1 MSESKSGLYETRD
14 SIYCYKGS
22 NVLINKL
29 NIHDNKILKQAE
41 EKIVAAKLF
50 ILRQNT
56 MIKNFDVNHFKGI
69 HKFLFEDIYPF
80 AGKFRTEN
88 IAKGFFSF
96 AEWEFI
102 EDELSNLLKKLNE
115 SNNLKNLKR
124 DEFVKAIAYY
134 LSELNVLHPF
144 REGNGRST
152 RIWLDLIFKK
162 ELNLVVDWSKVD
174 KTDYLL
180 AMERSPIKDIEIK
193 ELLKQSLTDKVND
206 REVYMK
212 GIDNSYLYEGY
223 LAFKT
228 DEL

>member
-102 EDELSNLLKKLNE
+102 EDELSNLLKKLNA

-144 REGNGRST
+144 REGNGRT
-152 RIWLDLIFKK
+152 IREFIRELCYVNDYLFDLQKIEPEDF
-162 ELNLVVDWSKVD
+162 LNACIKSVVDTS
-174 KTDYLL
+174 
-180 AMERSPIKDIEIK
+180 
-193 ELLKQSLTDKVND
+193 ELENLIDESLVKIQTK
-206 REVYMK
+206 
-212 GIDNSYLYEGY
+212 
-223 LAFKT
+223 
-228 DEL
+228 

>member
-144 REGNGRST
+144 REGNGRT
-152 RIWLDLIFKK
+152 IREFIRELLDECGYEVDFLNVDYNLILRASILAVIDDK
-162 ELNLVVDWSKVD
+162 EQIK
-174 KTDYLL
+174 LL
-180 AMERSPIKDIEIK
+180 KDIVKKKKIEN
-193 ELLKQSLTDKVND
+193 L
-206 REVYMK
+206 
-212 GIDNSYLYEGY
+212 
-223 LAFKT
+223 
-228 DEL
+228 

>member
-56 MIKNFDVNHFKGI
+56 MIKYFDVNHFKGI

-144 REGNGRST
+144 REGNGRT
-152 RIWLDLIFKK
+152 IREFIRELCYVNDYLFDLQKIEPKDF
-162 ELNLVVDWSKVD
+162 LNACIKSVVDTS
-174 KTDYLL
+174 
-180 AMERSPIKDIEIK
+180 
-193 ELLKQSLTDKVND
+193 ELEKLIDESLVKIQTK
-206 REVYMK
+206 
-212 GIDNSYLYEGY
+212 
-223 LAFKT
+223 
-228 DEL
+228 

>member
-102 EDELSNLLKKLNE
+102 EDELSNLLKKLNA

-124 DEFVKAIAYY
+124 DEFVKSIAYY

-144 REGNGRST
+144 REGNGRT
-152 RIWLDLIFKK
+152 IREFIRELCYVNDYLFDLQKIEPEDF
-162 ELNLVVDWSKVD
+162 LNACIKSVVDTS
-174 KTDYLL
+174 
-180 AMERSPIKDIEIK
+180 
-193 ELLKQSLTDKVND
+193 ELEKLIDESLVKIQTK
-206 REVYMK
+206 
-212 GIDNSYLYEGY
+212 
-223 LAFKT
+223 
-228 DEL
+228 

>member
-1 MSESKSGLYETRD
+1 MSESKSELYETRD

-41 EKIVAAKLF
+41 ERIVAAKLF

-56 MIKNFDVNHFKGI
+56 MIRNFDVNHFKGI

-102 EDELSNLLKKLNE
+102 EDELSNLLKKLNA

-124 DEFVKAIAYY
+124 DEFVKSIAYY

-144 REGNGRST
+144 REGNGRT
-152 RIWLDLIFKK
+152 IREFIRELCYVNDYLFDLQKIEPEDF
-162 ELNLVVDWSKVD
+162 LNACIKSVVDTS
-174 KTDYLL
+174 
-180 AMERSPIKDIEIK
+180 
-193 ELLKQSLTDKVND
+193 ELEKLIDESLVKIQTK
-206 REVYMK
+206 
-212 GIDNSYLYEGY
+212 
-223 LAFKT
+223 
-228 DEL
+228 

>member
-102 EDELSNLLKKLNE
+102 EDELSNLLKKLNA

-144 REGNGRST
+144 REGNGRT
-152 RIWLDLIFKK
+152 IREFIRELCYVNGYLFDLQKIEPEDF
-162 ELNLVVDWSKVD
+162 LNACIKSVVD
-174 KTDYLL
+174 TL
-180 AMERSPIKDIEIK
+180 
-193 ELLKQSLTDKVND
+193 ELEKLIDESLVKIQTK
-206 REVYMK
+206 
-212 GIDNSYLYEGY
+212 
-223 LAFKT
+223 
-228 DEL
+228 

>member
-144 REGNGRST
+144 REGNGRT
-152 RIWLDLIFKK
+152 IREFIRELCYVNDYLFDLQKIEPKDF
-162 ELNLVVDWSKVD
+162 LNACIKSVVDTS
-174 KTDYLL
+174 
-180 AMERSPIKDIEIK
+180 
-193 ELLKQSLTDKVND
+193 ELEKLIDESLVKIQTK
-206 REVYMK
+206 
-212 GIDNSYLYEGY
+212 
-223 LAFKT
+223 
-228 DEL
+228 

>member
-41 EKIVAAKLF
+41 EKIVATKLF

-56 MIKNFDVNHFKGI
+56 MINNFDVNHFKGI

-102 EDELSNLLKKLNE
+102 EDELSNLLKKLNS

-144 REGNGRST
+144 REGNGRT
-152 RIWLDLIFKK
+152 IREFIRELCYVNDYLFDLQKIEPEDF
-162 ELNLVVDWSKVD
+162 LNACIKSVVDTS
-174 KTDYLL
+174 
-180 AMERSPIKDIEIK
+180 
-193 ELLKQSLTDKVND
+193 ELEKLIDESLVRIQTK
-206 REVYMK
+206 
-212 GIDNSYLYEGY
+212 
-223 LAFKT
+223 
-228 DEL
+228 

>member
-102 EDELSNLLKKLNE
+102 EDELSNLLKKLNA

-144 REGNGRST
+144 REGNGRT
-152 RIWLDLIFKK
+152 IREFIRELCYVNDYLFDLQKIEPKDF
-162 ELNLVVDWSKVD
+162 LNACIKSVVDTS
-174 KTDYLL
+174 
-180 AMERSPIKDIEIK
+180 
-193 ELLKQSLTDKVND
+193 ELEKLIDESLVKIQTK
-206 REVYMK
+206 
-212 GIDNSYLYEGY
+212 
-223 LAFKT
+223 
-228 DEL
+228 

>member
-41 EKIVAAKLF
+41 EKIVATKLF

-102 EDELSNLLKKLNE
+102 EDELSNLLKKLNA

-144 REGNGRST
+144 REGNGRT
-152 RIWLDLIFKK
+152 IREFVRELCYVNDYLFDLQKIEPEDF
-162 ELNLVVDWSKVD
+162 LNACIKSVVDTS
-174 KTDYLL
+174 
-180 AMERSPIKDIEIK
+180 
-193 ELLKQSLTDKVND
+193 ELENLIDESLVKIQTK
-206 REVYMK
+206 
-212 GIDNSYLYEGY
+212 
-223 LAFKT
+223 
-228 DEL
+228 

>member
-1 MSESKSGLYETRD
+1 MSESKSELYETRD

-41 EKIVAAKLF
+41 EKIVATKLF

-102 EDELSNLLKKLNE
+102 EDELSNLLKKLNA

-144 REGNGRST
+144 REGNGRT
-152 RIWLDLIFKK
+152 IREFVRELCYVNDYLFDLQKIEPEDF
-162 ELNLVVDWSKVD
+162 LNACIKSVVDTSKLEKLID
-174 KTDYLL
+174 
-180 AMERSPIKDIEIK
+180 E
-193 ELLKQSLTDKVND
+193 SLVKIQTK
-206 REVYMK
+206 
-212 GIDNSYLYEGY
+212 
-223 LAFKT
+223 
-228 DEL
+228 

>member
-41 EKIVAAKLF
+41 EKIVATKLF

-102 EDELSNLLKKLNE
+102 EDELSNLLKKLNA

-134 LSELNVLHPF
+134 LSQLNVLHPF
-144 REGNGRST
+144 REGNGRT
-152 RIWLDLIFKK
+152 IREFIRELCYVNDYLFDLQKIEPEDF
-162 ELNLVVDWSKVD
+162 LNACIKSVVDTS
-174 KTDYLL
+174 
-180 AMERSPIKDIEIK
+180 
-193 ELLKQSLTDKVND
+193 ELEKLIDESLVRIQTK
-206 REVYMK
+206 
-212 GIDNSYLYEGY
+212 
-223 LAFKT
+223 
-228 DEL
+228 

>member
-102 EDELSNLLKKLNE
+102 EDDLSNLLKKLNE

-144 REGNGRST
+144 REGNGRT
-152 RIWLDLIFKK
+152 IREFIRELCYVNDYLFDLQKIEPKDF
-162 ELNLVVDWSKVD
+162 LNACIKSVVDTS
-174 KTDYLL
+174 
-180 AMERSPIKDIEIK
+180 
-193 ELLKQSLTDKVND
+193 ELEKLIDESLVKIQTK
-206 REVYMK
+206 
-212 GIDNSYLYEGY
+212 
-223 LAFKT
+223 
-228 DEL
+228 

>member
-102 EDELSNLLKKLNE
+102 EDELSNLLKKLNA

-144 REGNGRST
+144 REGNGRT
-152 RIWLDLIFKK
+152 IREFIRELCYVNDYLFDLQKIEPEDF
-162 ELNLVVDWSKVD
+162 LNACIKSVVDTS
-174 KTDYLL
+174 
-180 AMERSPIKDIEIK
+180 
-193 ELLKQSLTDKVND
+193 ELEKLIDESLVKIQTK
-206 REVYMK
+206 
-212 GIDNSYLYEGY
+212 
-223 LAFKT
+223 
-228 DEL
+228 

>member
-144 REGNGRST
+144 REGNGRT
-152 RIWLDLIFKK
+152 IREFVRELCYVNDYLFDLQKIEPEDF
-162 ELNLVVDWSKVD
+162 LNACIKSVVDTS
-174 KTDYLL
+174 
-180 AMERSPIKDIEIK
+180 
-193 ELLKQSLTDKVND
+193 ELEKLIDESLVKIQTK
-206 REVYMK
+206 
-212 GIDNSYLYEGY
+212 
-223 LAFKT
+223 
-228 DEL
+228 

>member
-1 MSESKSGLYETRD
+1 MSESKSELYETRD

-41 EKIVAAKLF
+41 EKIVATKLF

-56 MIKNFDVNHFKGI
+56 MIKNFDVNHFKEI

-102 EDELSNLLKKLNE
+102 EDELSNLLKKLNA

-144 REGNGRST
+144 REGNGRT
-152 RIWLDLIFKK
+152 IREFIRELCYANGYLFDLQKIEPEDF
-162 ELNLVVDWSKVD
+162 LNACIKSVVDTSALEK
-174 KTDYLL
+174 L
-180 AMERSPIKDIEIK
+180 IDI
-193 ELLKQSLTDKVND
+193 SLVKIQTK
-206 REVYMK
+206 
-212 GIDNSYLYEGY
+212 
-223 LAFKT
+223 
-228 DEL
+228 

>member
-124 DEFVKAIAYY
+124 DEFVKAISYY

-144 REGNGRST
+144 REGNGRT
-152 RIWLDLIFKK
+152 IREFIRELCYVNDYLFDLQKIEPKDF
-162 ELNLVVDWSKVD
+162 LNACIKSVVDTS
-174 KTDYLL
+174 
-180 AMERSPIKDIEIK
+180 
-193 ELLKQSLTDKVND
+193 ELEKLIDESLVKIQTK
-206 REVYMK
+206 
-212 GIDNSYLYEGY
+212 
-223 LAFKT
+223 
-228 DEL
+228 

>member
-41 EKIVAAKLF
+41 EKIVATKLF

-102 EDELSNLLKKLNE
+102 EDELSNLLKKLNA

-144 REGNGRST
+144 REGNGRT
-152 RIWLDLIFKK
+152 IREFIRELCYVNDYLFDLQKIEPEDF
-162 ELNLVVDWSKVD
+162 LNACIKSVVDTS
-174 KTDYLL
+174 
-180 AMERSPIKDIEIK
+180 
-193 ELLKQSLTDKVND
+193 ELEKLIDESLVRIQTK
-206 REVYMK
+206 
-212 GIDNSYLYEGY
+212 
-223 LAFKT
+223 
-228 DEL
+228 

>member
-102 EDELSNLLKKLNE
+102 EDELSNLLKKLNA

-144 REGNGRST
+144 REGNGRT
-152 RIWLDLIFKK
+152 IREFVRELCYVNDYLFDLQKIEPEDF
-162 ELNLVVDWSKVD
+162 LNACIKSVVDTSKLEKLID
-174 KTDYLL
+174 
-180 AMERSPIKDIEIK
+180 E
-193 ELLKQSLTDKVND
+193 SLVKIQTK
-206 REVYMK
+206 
-212 GIDNSYLYEGY
+212 
-223 LAFKT
+223 
-228 DEL
+228 

>member
-1 MSESKSGLYETRD
+1 MSESKSELYETRD

-56 MIKNFDVNHFKGI
+56 MIRNFDVNHFKGI

-144 REGNGRST
+144 REGNGRT
-152 RIWLDLIFKK
+152 IREFIRELCYVNDYLFDLQKIEPEDF
-162 ELNLVVDWSKVD
+162 LNACIKSVVDTS
-174 KTDYLL
+174 
-180 AMERSPIKDIEIK
+180 
-193 ELLKQSLTDKVND
+193 ELENLIDESLVKIQTK
-206 REVYMK
+206 
-212 GIDNSYLYEGY
+212 
-223 LAFKT
+223 
-228 DEL
+228 

>member
-41 EKIVAAKLF
+41 DKIVAAKLF

-144 REGNGRST
+144 REGNGRT
-152 RIWLDLIFKK
+152 IREFIRELCYVNDYLFDLQKIEPKDF
-162 ELNLVVDWSKVD
+162 LNACIKSVVDTS
-174 KTDYLL
+174 
-180 AMERSPIKDIEIK
+180 
-193 ELLKQSLTDKVND
+193 ELEKLIDESLVKIQTK
-206 REVYMK
+206 
-212 GIDNSYLYEGY
+212 
-223 LAFKT
+223 
-228 DEL
+228 

>member
-56 MIKNFDVNHFKGI
+56 MIRNFDVNHFKGI

-102 EDELSNLLKKLNE
+102 EDELSNLLKKLNA

-144 REGNGRST
+144 REGNGRT
-152 RIWLDLIFKK
+152 IREFIREICYVNDYLFDLQKIEPEDF
-162 ELNLVVDWSKVD
+162 LNACIKSVVDTS
-174 KTDYLL
+174 
-180 AMERSPIKDIEIK
+180 
-193 ELLKQSLTDKVND
+193 ELENLIDESLVKIQTK
-206 REVYMK
+206 
-212 GIDNSYLYEGY
+212 
-223 LAFKT
+223 
-228 DEL
+228 

>member
-41 EKIVAAKLF
+41 EKIVATKLF

-144 REGNGRST
+144 REGNGRT
-152 RIWLDLIFKK
+152 IREFIRELCYVNDYLFDLQKIEPEDF
-162 ELNLVVDWSKVD
+162 LNACIKSVVDTS
-174 KTDYLL
+174 
-180 AMERSPIKDIEIK
+180 
-193 ELLKQSLTDKVND
+193 ELENLIDESLVKIQTK
-206 REVYMK
+206 
-212 GIDNSYLYEGY
+212 
-223 LAFKT
+223 
-228 DEL
+228 

>member
-144 REGNGRST
+144 REGNGRT
-152 RIWLDLIFKK
+152 IREFIRELCYVNDYLFDLQKIEPEDF
-162 ELNLVVDWSKVD
+162 LNACIKSVVDTS
-174 KTDYLL
+174 
-180 AMERSPIKDIEIK
+180 
-193 ELLKQSLTDKVND
+193 ELENLIDESLVRIQTK
-206 REVYMK
+206 
-212 GIDNSYLYEGY
+212 
-223 LAFKT
+223 
-228 DEL
+228 

>member
-41 EKIVAAKLF
+41 EKIVATKLF

-102 EDELSNLLKKLNE
+102 EDELSNLLKKLNA

-144 REGNGRST
+144 REGNGRT
-152 RIWLDLIFKK
+152 IREFIRELCYVNDYLFDLQKIEPEDF
-162 ELNLVVDWSKVD
+162 LNACIKSVVDTS
-174 KTDYLL
+174 
-180 AMERSPIKDIEIK
+180 
-193 ELLKQSLTDKVND
+193 ELENLIDESLVKIQTK
-206 REVYMK
+206 
-212 GIDNSYLYEGY
+212 
-223 LAFKT
+223 
-228 DEL
+228 

>member
-41 EKIVAAKLF
+41 EKIVATKLF

-102 EDELSNLLKKLNE
+102 EDELSNLLKKLNA

-144 REGNGRST
+144 REGNGRT
-152 RIWLDLIFKK
+152 IREFIRELCYVNDYLFDLQKIEPEDF
-162 ELNLVVDWSKVD
+162 LNACIKSVVDTS
-174 KTDYLL
+174 
-180 AMERSPIKDIEIK
+180 
-193 ELLKQSLTDKVND
+193 ELEKLIDESLVKIQTK
-206 REVYMK
+206 
-212 GIDNSYLYEGY
+212 
-223 LAFKT
+223 
-228 DEL
+228 

>member
-41 EKIVAAKLF
+41 EKIVATKLF

-56 MIKNFDVNHFKGI
+56 MIRNFDVNHFKGI

-102 EDELSNLLKKLNE
+102 EDELSNLLKKLNA

-124 DEFVKAIAYY
+124 DEFVKSIAYY

-144 REGNGRST
+144 REGNGRT
-152 RIWLDLIFKK
+152 IREFIRELCYVNDYLFDLQKIEPEDF
-162 ELNLVVDWSKVD
+162 LNACIKSVVDTS
-174 KTDYLL
+174 
-180 AMERSPIKDIEIK
+180 
-193 ELLKQSLTDKVND
+193 ELEKLIDESLVKIQTK
-206 REVYMK
+206 
-212 GIDNSYLYEGY
+212 
-223 LAFKT
+223 
-228 DEL
+228 

>member
-41 EKIVAAKLF
+41 EKIVATKLF

-56 MIKNFDVNHFKGI
+56 MINNFDVNHFKGI

-102 EDELSNLLKKLNE
+102 EDELSNLLKKLNA

-144 REGNGRST
+144 REGNGRT
-152 RIWLDLIFKK
+152 IREFIRELCYVNDYLFDLQKIEPEDF
-162 ELNLVVDWSKVD
+162 LNACIKSVVDTS
-174 KTDYLL
+174 
-180 AMERSPIKDIEIK
+180 
-193 ELLKQSLTDKVND
+193 ELEKLIDESLVRIQTK
-206 REVYMK
+206 
-212 GIDNSYLYEGY
+212 
-223 LAFKT
+223 
-228 DEL
+228 

>member
-1 MSESKSGLYETRD
+1 MSTNNKEADLYETRD

-56 MIKNFDVNHFKGI
+56 MIKNFDINHFKGI

-96 AEWEFI
+96 AEWEYI
-102 EDELSNLLKKLNE
+102 EDELNNLLQKLNK
-115 SNNLKNLKR
+115 SNNLKGLNR
-124 DEFVKAIAYY
+124 EDFVKAVSYY

-144 REGNGRST
+144 REGNGRT
-152 RIWLDLIFKK
+152 IREFIRELCYVNGYLFDLQKIEPEDF
-162 ELNLVVDWSKVD
+162 LNACIKSVVDTSELEK
-174 KTDYLL
+174 L
-180 AMERSPIKDIEIK
+180 IDISLVKI
-193 ELLKQSLTDKVND
+193 QS
-206 REVYMK
+206 E
-212 GIDNSYLYEGY
+212 
-223 LAFKT
+223 
-228 DEL
+228 